1 MAYRYIFLG
10 APGSGKGTWS
20 GIVSRRLALSHLST
34 GDLLRQEVAENSN
47 LGQKAKSYM
56 DAGELVPDE
65 LILALVDKKLGE
77 ANGFILDGY
86 PRNLAQAKSLEDI
99 LKKNEISLSKVIYLE
114 VPQDELVRRITSRVV
129 CPNCG
134 ATYNLQTMP
143 PRVAGICDICGSK
156 LIQRKD
162 DTEEVFRVRLDA
174 YNKQTAPLLEYYEE
188 KGLLYR
194 YDNYGAQTEE
204 RTEDFLNMLTEE

>member
-1 MAYRYIFLG
+1 MAYRFIFLG

-20 GIVSRRLALSHLST
+20 AIVSRRLALSHLST
-34 GDLLRQEVAENSN
+34 GDLLRQEVAENSE

-86 PRNLAQAKSLEDI
+86 PRNIAQAKSLEEI
-99 LKKNEISLSKVIYLE
+99 LDKNKISLSKVIYLE
-114 VPQDELVRRITSRVV
+114 VAEDELVRRITSRVV
-129 CPNCG
+129 CLNCG

-143 PRVAGICDICGSK
+143 PTAAGVCDRCGSK
-156 LIQRKD
+156 LIQRQD
-162 DTEEVFRVRLDA
+162 DTEDVFRVRLDA
-174 YNKQTAPLLEYYEE
+174 YKRQTAPLLAYYEK
-188 KGLLYR
+188 KGLLHR
-194 YDNYGAQTEE
+194 YKNDGAQTEE
-204 RTEDFLNMLTEE
+204 GTEDFLKLLTKE

>member
-114 VPQDELVRRITSRVV
+114 VPEDELVRRITSRVV

>member
-114 VPQDELVRRITSRVV
+114 VPEDELVRRITNRVV

>member
-34 GDLLRQEVAENSN
+34 GDLLRQEVAENSD

-114 VPQDELVRRITSRVV
+114 VPEDELVRRITSRVV

>member
-77 ANGFILDGY
+77 SNGFILDGY

>member
-65 LILALVDKKLGE
+65 LTLALVDKKLGE
-77 ANGFILDGY
+77 SNGFILDGY

>member
-1 MAYRYIFLG
+1 MTYRFVFLG

-20 GIVSRRLALSHLST
+20 GIVSQRLALAHLST
-34 GDLLRQEVAENSN
+34 GDLLRHEVAEESE

-65 LILALVDKKLGE
+65 LILTLVDKKLGE
-77 ANGFILDGY
+77 LDGFILDGY
-86 PRNLAQAKSLEDI
+86 PRNIAQAKSLDEI

-114 VPQDELVRRITSRVV
+114 VPEEELVRRITNRVV

-134 ATYNLQTMP
+134 VTYNLQTMP
-143 PRVAGICDICGSK
+143 PKVEGICDICGSK

-162 DTEEVFRVRLDA
+162 DTEEIFRIRLEA
-174 YNKQTAPLLEYYEE
+174 YNKQTAPLLDYYEE
-188 KGLLYR
+188 KGLLHR
-194 YDNYGAQTEE
+194 YHNYGVQTEN
-204 RTEDFLNMLTEE
+204 RTEDFLDLLTKE

>member
-1 MAYRYIFLG
+1 MAYRFIFLG

-20 GIVSRRLALSHLST
+20 GIVSQRLALSHLST
-34 GDLLRQEVAENSN
+34 GDLLRQEVAENSE
-47 LGQKAKSYM
+47 LGQKARSYM

-86 PRNLAQAKSLEDI
+86 PRNIEQAKTIAEILE
-99 LKKNEISLSKVIYLE
+99 KNKISLSKVIYLE
-114 VPQDELVRRITSRVV
+114 VAEEELVRRITSRVV

-143 PRVAGICDICGSK
+143 PKLAGICDRCGSK
-156 LIQRKD
+156 LIQRPD

-174 YNKQTAPLLEYYEE
+174 YNKQTAPLLEYYEQ

-204 RTEDFLNMLTEE
+204 GNENFLRLLTKE